1 MEAIKDKQL
10 LEARVQPVAE
20 PGELEVGRLARFKIT
35 DWREGVSAPRAI
47 VRTQADAVV
56 GNDGVVYLRHGGTRE
71 MYAYDTVRDSWSQL
85 PDSPTTGCSLM
96 LVTVPWTGEA
106 DDPVCPEQAVTTI
119 GGYDERLGYS
129 NKLFSFLPVH
139 GRGKKWTEALPP
151 MPTRR
156 YGTTAL
162 CVHRK
167 TTLIVAGGWG
177 EGGALD
183 TVEVMNMESL
193 QWSTAAKL
201 PTPTLG
207 SSGAICGDRVFLHGG
222 EISKGHT
229 KHLYTCL
236 LTDLLQGRSLC
247 DPQKLQNTG
256 PIVSTDKAAEFGD
269 IQALVATTKSVWH
282 KTDYDLPV
290 QISTLISFNK
300 ELLLVGGYTDC
311 GKPAS
316 TIHRLNPLT
325 QEWDVLGEMPFGRCY
340 CFAAVV
346 QDGRSQLVVA
356 GGIVNGNPSDSVT
369 ISRFCA

>member
-1 MEAIKDKQL
+1 MEAIKDEQSF
-10 LEARVQPVAE
+10 EARVQPVAE
-20 PGELEVGRLARFKIT
+20 PGDRAARFKIAN
-35 DWREGVSAPRAI
+35 WREGASAPRAI

-71 MYAYDTVRDSWSQL
+71 MYAYDTVRDIWCQL
-85 PDSPTTGCSLM
+85 PDCPTTGCSLM
-96 LVTVPWTGEA
+96 LVAVPRTGEA
-106 DDPVCPEQAVTTI
+106 DDPACPEQAVTTI
-119 GGYDERLGYS
+119 GGYDEQLGYS
-129 NKLFSFLPVH
+129 NKLFSFSPVH
-139 GRGKKWTEALPP
+139 GLGKKWTEALPP

-162 CVHRK
+162 CDHRK
-167 TTLIVAGGWG
+167 TSLIVAGGWG

-236 LTDLLQGRSLC
+236 LTDLLHARSPRLC

-256 PIVSTDKAAEFGD
+256 PIVGTDAAAESSD
-269 IQALVATTKSVWH
+269 IQALVATTDAVWH
-282 KTDYDLPV
+282 KTTYDLPV

-300 ELLLVGGYTDC
+300 ELLVVGGYTDC

-316 TIHRLNPLT
+316 VIHRLNPLT
-325 QEWDVLGEMPFGRCY
+325 QEWDVLGEMPSGRCY

-346 QDGRSQLVVA
+346 QGGWSQLVVA
-356 GGIVNGNPSDSVT
+356 GGIVDGNPSDSVT
-369 ISRFCA
+369 ISRICA